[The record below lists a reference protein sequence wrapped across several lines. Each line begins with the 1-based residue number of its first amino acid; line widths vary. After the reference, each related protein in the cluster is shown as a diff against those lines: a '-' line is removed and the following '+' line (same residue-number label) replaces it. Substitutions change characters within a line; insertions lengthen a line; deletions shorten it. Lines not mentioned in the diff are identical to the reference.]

1 MPSPNKTT
9 IIVAINIEHKSTP
22 LPVLFLVCEKKR
34 KPMAKKKK
42 KQ

>member
-1 MPSPNKTT
+1 MPSPNRIT

-22 LPVLFLVCEKKR
+22 LPFLFLVCEKKR
-34 KPMAKKKK
+34 KPMVEKKK